1 MIETIE
7 TEVNAIEDAILKMHS
22 GESDS
27 EDESEEESDHPE
39 NVFVFRK
46 RSKSMVDHK
55 SGPRLAKSVSSS
67 SGTNS
72 SRILGWKRKGDM
84 LRRIGECRKRVMSVM
99 RLLSSKADVIKAF
112 SKRFNELEGSL
123 LEMECI

>member
-39 NVFVFRK
+39 
-46 RSKSMVDHK
+46 MY
-55 SGPRLAKSVSSS
+55 L
-67 SGTNS
+67 
-72 SRILGWKRKGDM
+72 
-84 LRRIGECRKRVMSVM
+84 
-99 RLLSSKADVIKAF
+99 F
-112 SKRFNELEGSL
+112 SENGRNQW
-123 LEMECI
+123 

>member
-46 RSKSMVDHK
+46 RSKSMIDHK

-67 SGTNS
+67 VELTHLEFLAG
-72 SRILGWKRKGDM
+72 
-84 LRRIGECRKRVMSVM
+84 SV
-99 RLLSSKADVIKAF
+99 KVI
-112 SKRFNELEGSL
+112 
-123 LEMECI
+123 C